1 MYTHP
6 TWNKTLGPMQK
17 KQSTMRKAKTIG
29 MLLMY
34 LKFHYDYPEGK
45 IAEVGTHKLKNQGRE
60 ATDS

>member
-1 MYTHP
+1 
-6 TWNKTLGPMQK
+6 MQK